1 VAKTASHFEE
11 QVNLNQKDTLW
22 KIAECEELLK
32 TRITVQKTEQLLQSL
47 EKKVSINLRKSEDQT
62 MQRNN
67 KEHKEVQ
74 EKIDELSLFCNERF
88 TDINMT

>member
-32 TRITVQKTEQLLQSL
+32 TRITVQKTEQLL
-47 EKKVSINLRKSEDQT
+47 
-62 MQRNN
+62 
-67 KEHKEVQ
+67 
-74 EKIDELSLFCNERF
+74 
-88 TDINMT
+88 